1 MTRSNQSSKYNR
13 QAAASYAYTYALSYN
28 PDYYFWKDANNT
40 DCANFASQCLAA
52 GGLPQDPTWKYFYNK
67 KDSRYSFST
76 HANDRRSLDIAGLDF
91 GDLRSSALGVK
102 NWILI

>member
-1 MTRSNQSSKYNR
+1 M
-13 QAAASYAYTYALSYN
+13 YN

-52 GGLPQDPTWKYFYNK
+52 GGLLQDDTWKYFYNE

-76 HANDRRSLDIAGLDF
+76 HANDRRSVGIAGLDF
-91 GDLRSSALGVK
+91 EYLRSRGLGMK
-102 NWILI
+102 IEY